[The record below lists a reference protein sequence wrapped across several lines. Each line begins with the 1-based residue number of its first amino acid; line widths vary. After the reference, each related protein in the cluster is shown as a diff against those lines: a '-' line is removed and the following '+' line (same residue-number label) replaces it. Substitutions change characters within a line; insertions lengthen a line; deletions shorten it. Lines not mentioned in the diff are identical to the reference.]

1 MSNIVEKYCDFREQ
15 LNKFDLVAFVP
26 KGNSMYPF
34 IRNKAQTVFIS
45 KKVGKLMPFDIAMF
59 ERENG
64 AVVLHRVLEVQ
75 GEKYLFCGDSQF
87 YFEWVNEDKVVGV
100 LTAFQK
106 GKKTVLFTDKH
117 RKKAE
122 KWYRNKTWRKIRT
135 KFYFFRVNVKA
146 KLKRIFNREG

>member
-15 LNKFDLVAFVP
+15 LNKFDAVAFVP

-45 KKVGKLMPFDIAMF
+45 KKVGKLTPFDIAMF

-106 GKKTVLFTDKH
+106 GKKIVLFTDKH

-122 KWYRNKTWRKIRT
+122 KWYKYKTWRKIRT
-135 KFYFFRVNVKA
+135 KFYFFRINAKA
-146 KLKRIFNREG
+146 KIKRIFNREG